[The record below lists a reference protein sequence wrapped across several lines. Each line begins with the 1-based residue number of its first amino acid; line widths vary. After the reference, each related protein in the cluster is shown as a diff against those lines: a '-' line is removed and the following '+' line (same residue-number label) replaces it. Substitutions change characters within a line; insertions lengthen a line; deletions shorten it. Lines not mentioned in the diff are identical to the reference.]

1 MDLPTFTDVLL
12 ARQTIAPYL
21 RPTPL
26 YFYQALSDAVGAQIW
41 IKHENHNP
49 TGAFKVRGGLNF
61 MARLSP
67 ERRQLG
73 VITASTGNH
82 GQSVAYAAQRFG
94 ARAVVAMPNGANPG
108 KVEAIRSFG
117 AEIRFVGRDFDDC
130 RAYVQQAARDEGM
143 YYLSSGDEPLLI
155 AGVGT
160 HTLEIVESLPDV
172 DVILVP
178 VGGGS
183 GAAGACLVAK
193 TVNPRIQV
201 IGVQAAAAPAA
212 YESWKQRR
220 PVEAAS
226 HTFAEGLA
234 TRSPFDLP
242 QAILRRDLDD
252 FVLVSEDELRAAMR
266 LTIEKTRNLA
276 EGAGAAAL
284 AAACQLSDRLRG
296 KRVALIMSG
305 GNVTLASLKEL
316 LA

>member
-21 RPTPL
+21 RPTTL

>member
-1 MDLPTFTDVLL
+1 MLPTFTDVLL

-21 RPTPL
+21 QPTPL
-26 YFYQALSDAVGAQIW
+26 YYYQALSDLLGAQIW

-61 MARLSP
+61 MAHQTP
-67 ERRQLG
+67 EQRQRG

-94 ARAVVAMPNGANPG
+94 ARAVIAMPNGANPG

-130 RAYVQQAARDEGM
+130 RAYVQTVAQSEGL

-160 HTLEIVESLPDV
+160 HTLEIVESLPEV
-172 DVILVP
+172 EVIIVP

-193 TVNPRIQV
+193 TINPAIQV
-201 IGVQAAAAPAA
+201 IGVQAQAAPAA
-212 YESWKQRR
+212 YESWKQARW
-220 PVEAAS
+220 VEAAS
-226 HTFAEGLA
+226 QTFAEGLA
-234 TRSPFDLP
+234 TRAPFDLP

-252 FVLVSEDELRAAMR
+252 FVLVSEDELRVAMR

-284 AAACQLSDRLRG
+284 AAACQLSERLRG

-305 GNVTLASLKEL
+305 GNVTLAGLKEL